1 MRLVVARWQTAVWM
15 AFATWM
21 LVFPCWAQ
29 STRPTTDKLLPE
41 TTVMYIQLQNLREL
55 AQDFRSTNI
64 GRMLQDE
71 KVAPLVDDLFA
82 QAKEAYSEVQD
93 QVGLAWEDFENL
105 PTGEICFAAIAPKR
119 ADLQFALFMDID
131 PETDIADR
139 VMQRGLDF
147 VEEQGGTVEE
157 AEEGEVKFTTA
168 AGPDGVKLTQ
178 FRMGNTM
185 VVVTDKKLAEE
196 IVKRWRGESIE
207 KIRPLTDNR
216 KFVTVMNRC
225 RGTKETPPE
234 MRFYV
239 DPIEMIR
246 AATRGDVGTQAALNF
261 LPVLGLDGL
270 LAIGGASMFDE
281 QGLESIS
288 HMHVLLSSP
297 KIGILEMLAL
307 KPGEYKPQKW
317 LAADTT
323 TYMSSSIDLKKMFTE
338 LAKIVDTFGGE
349 DTMKT
354 QVEDNLQKELE
365 LSLQEDILPALNGRI
380 TTAQGFVTPPT
391 MNSQI
396 TAVGLGI
403 ADHEKLQIVLDKIKD
418 RINADR
424 REENPDEEE
433 DFVKTKEHEGVTYWT
448 MDSVAEQQRER
459 FEQMRESGEMR
470 ISIRPSAPTFAIIED
485 TLVIC
490 DSEEYIKSAIETS
503 IGDNPGLIENDQM
516 NEVARKM
523 SIMLGTDMPA
533 AFFYSQPATTFRWML
548 DMADSDDAKNA
559 LDEIDDE
566 DNKYL
571 RRFKRGL
578 SNNPIPK
585 FSDIEKYF
593 APSGGFI
600 TSDETGYHFLLFN
613 LKANID

>member
-1 MRLVVARWQTAVWM
+1 MRFELTRWQTSIWTAVICWFM
-15 AFATWM
+15 V
-21 LVFPCWAQ
+21 LPSWAQ

-55 AQDFRSTNI
+55 AQDFRSTNF

-71 KVAPLVDDLFA
+71 KVAPLIDDLFA
-82 QAKEAYSEVQD
+82 QAKEAYADVQD
-93 QVGLAWEDFENL
+93 QVGLSWEDFENL
-105 PTGEICFAAIAPKR
+105 PTGEICFAAVAPKR
-119 ADLQFALFMDID
+119 ADMQFALFMDID
-131 PETDIADR
+131 PETDVADR
-139 VMQRGLDF
+139 VMKRGLDL

-168 AGPDGVKLTQ
+168 TGPDGVKLTQ

-196 IVKRWRGESIE
+196 IVKRWRGEKIE
-207 KIRPLTDNR
+207 KVRPLTENR

-234 MRFYV
+234 MRFFV

-317 LAADTT
+317 LADDTT
-323 TYMSSSIDLKKMFTE
+323 TYLSTSIDLKKMYTE

-349 DTMKT
+349 DTMKK
-354 QVEDNLQKELE
+354 QVDDNLQKELE

-380 TTAQGFVTPPT
+380 TTAQGFVAPLTL
-391 MNSQI
+391 NSQI
-396 TAVGLGI
+396 TALGLGI
-403 ADHEKLQIVLDKIKD
+403 ADQEKLKTVLDKIKD
-418 RINADR
+418 RINNER
-424 REENPDEEE
+424 RENVPDQDE
-433 DFVKTKEHEGVTYWT
+433 DFIQTKEHEGVTYWT
-448 MDSVAEQQRER
+448 IGEIADQQREA

-470 ISIRPSAPTFAIIED
+470 LSIRPTSPSFAIIED

-503 IGDNPGLIENDQM
+503 TGDKPGLGDNDQM
-516 NEVARKM
+516 TEVARKM
-523 SIMLGTDMPA
+523 STMLGTDMPA
-533 AFFYSQPATTFRWML
+533 AFFYSQPANTFRWML
-548 DMADSDDAKNA
+548 DMADSDDTKNA
-559 LDEIDDE
+559 LDELEDE

-578 SNNPIPK
+578 ANNPVPK
-585 FSDIEKYF
+585 FSDVEKYF

-600 TSDETGYHFLLFN
+600 TSDETGYHFLFFN